1 MCIAIVCDSGKP
13 TLEQLKNSEIT
24 NHDGGG
30 IAWVEGGKVHWK
42 KNISAQEIYQ
52 ISQAKDL
59 PQLIH
64 FRLASVGGINPYLC
78 HPFPVTITADPE
90 LEGEADAVL
99 IHNGGY
105 TNWNKMLMDL
115 ITIHKI
121 VPRGPISDTR
131 VMAMF
136 AAHVGNT
143 EVLQYFDEKIAV
155 LKKDKTTEIYKIDS
169 WILENGMYFSNS
181 TYKNTY
187 KTNNSFIEQ
196 QQYINYFYDRYGY

>member
-1 MCIAIVCDSGKP
+1 MCIAIVCDSNKP
-13 TLEQLKNSEIT
+13 TLEQLINSEIS

-30 IAWVEGGKVHWK
+30 IAWVENNKVHWK
-42 KNISAQEIYQ
+42 KNLKANEIFQ
-52 ISQAKDL
+52 ISQEKEL

-64 FRLASVGGINPYLC
+64 FRLASVGGVNPFLC
-78 HPFPVTITADPE
+78 HPFPITLTADPE

-99 IHNGGY
+99 VHNGGY
-105 TNWNKMLMDL
+105 SAWNKMLIDL

-143 EVLQYFDEKIAV
+143 EVLQYLDEKVAV
-155 LKKDKTTEIYKIDS
+155 LKSDKTVEIYKIDS
-169 WILENGMYFSNS
+169 WTIENGIYYSN
-181 TYKNTY
+181 NTY
-187 KTNNSFIEQ
+187 KYNTYKVDSPYRVQ
-196 QQYINYFYDRYGY
+196 QQYISYFYDY